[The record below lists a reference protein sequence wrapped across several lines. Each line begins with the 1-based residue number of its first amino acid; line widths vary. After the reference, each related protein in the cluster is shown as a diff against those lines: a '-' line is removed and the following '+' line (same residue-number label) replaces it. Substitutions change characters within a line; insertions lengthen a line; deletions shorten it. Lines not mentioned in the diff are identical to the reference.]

1 MKKIF
6 VVTAL
11 GLCLASLAG
20 CSSPNT
26 NAPASVAPASNSPS
40 SQGTQQATPQTQ
52 NNGGQM
58 SPQGGP
64 GGGNGQAPNA
74 RSAPAQGGVS
84 GTVDSVSSSSF
95 TMTTSVG
102 MQVTVNETSS
112 TTYMKGTSS
121 TSASAITKGDF
132 VLALGTANGPTID
145 ATQVIVTIAGSQSA
159 NASEVV
165 PFVKNQGQGQGQG
178 QATSTKSVGQIP
190 ANYSE
195 GSGTIV
201 SGTEADQVTEAVL
214 IAYPGGVVKRVAK
227 LSDGEYNVH
236 IMGVSWPHHVFVS
249 ADFKVVGA
257 N

>member
-6 VVTAL
+6 AVTAM
-11 GLCLASLAG
+11 GICLASLVA

-26 NAPASVAPASNSPS
+26 NTPASNSS
-40 SQGTQQATPQTQ
+40 SSPQTQQQTQ
-52 NNGGQM
+52 NNGGPMKSQDG
-58 SPQGGP
+58 S

-74 RSAPAQGGVS
+74 RSAPAQGGAS
-84 GTVDSVSSSSF
+84 GTVDSVSTSGF
-95 TMTTSVG
+95 TMTTSTG
-102 MQVTVNETSS
+102 LQVTVNETSS

-121 TSASAITKGDF
+121 TSANAIAKGDF
-132 VLALGTANGPTID
+132 VLALGTANGPTIE
-145 ATQVIVTIAGSQSA
+145 ASQVILTPPGGQSA
-159 NASEVV
+159 TASEVI
-165 PFVKNQGQGQGQG
+165 PFVKKQGQGNGQGQGQDQD
-178 QATSTKSVGQIP
+178 QATTTKSVGQIP

-201 SGTEADQVTEAVL
+201 SGTEADKVTEAVL
-214 IAYPGGVVKRVAK
+214 YAYPGGVVNRVAK
-227 LSDGEYNVH
+227 MSDGEYNVH